1 MSAKVLISTK
11 NQRFNFPA
19 VTINAK
25 LNRLTLNQS
34 AFLLLVKEY
43 GAESQY
49 AQILLDDAEENKGLF
64 WIKFCDGKSPGSL
77 KLDAS
82 SRSTRTCNIS
92 SLIESLNLSNAG
104 TTRFEM
110 ERDQELKAGRIDTN
124 RPLGSEKGEIK

>member
-25 LNRLTLNQS
+25 LNRLTLNQP

-49 AQILLDDAEENKGLF
+49 AQILLDDAEENTGIF
-64 WIKFCDGKSPGSL
+64 WIKLCDGKSPGSR

-82 SRSTRTCNIS
+82 SRSTRTCNITG
-92 SLIESLNLSNAG
+92 LIESLNWSNTE

-110 ERDQELKAGRIDTN
+110 EWDQELKAGRIDTN
-124 RPLGSEKGEIK
+124 RPLGSEKGETK